1 MNEKSQPTSDDNKS
15 TQTSEETKETE
26 QKQSDSGLSEP
37 SLLNEKK
44 TEEKS
49 EEKKTEEGAPE
60 KYSDFTLPEG
70 FEANETVMTE
80 AQTLFKELGLPQA
93 SAQKVVDLYTK
104 VSMDASDA
112 PFNLWMETQKKWKD
126 EIKADPEIG
135 GKLDEVRSSVARV
148 IDGLGEKLSKPFRE
162 AMDYTGAGNNPA
174 FIRAMYALA
183 QKLSEGSHVAGKPAG
198 GAKPSAAQALYPNLP
213 STG

>member
-1 MNEKSQPTSDDNKS
+1 MNEKSQPTSDDNNS

-37 SLLNEKK
+37 SLLNEKSEK
-44 TEEKS
+44 TEA
-49 EEKKTEEGAPE
+49 KTAEGAPE

-135 GKLDEVRSSVARV
+135 GKLDEVKSTVSKVV
-148 IDGLGEKLSKPFRE
+148 DSLGEKLSKPFRE